1 MQILLTIF
9 YKSNKVLF
17 KILFNYPITTSIQV
31 TTDDSVSLKTNIYEE
46 TIEKIYTS
54 YNFDDDKLC
63 KITIIFKII
72 NKDTNSLQLKGL
84 DISSEYSLN
93 TTLRILE

>member
-17 KILFNYPITTSIQV
+17 KLLFNYPIPIFIQIR
-31 TTDDSVSLKTNIYEE
+31 TDDSVTLKTIIYDE
-46 TIEKIYTS
+46 TIEKIYTL

-63 KITIIFKII
+63 KIVIIFKIA
-72 NKDTNSLQLKGL
+72 NKDINSLLL
-84 DISSEYSLN
+84 
-93 TTLRILE
+93 